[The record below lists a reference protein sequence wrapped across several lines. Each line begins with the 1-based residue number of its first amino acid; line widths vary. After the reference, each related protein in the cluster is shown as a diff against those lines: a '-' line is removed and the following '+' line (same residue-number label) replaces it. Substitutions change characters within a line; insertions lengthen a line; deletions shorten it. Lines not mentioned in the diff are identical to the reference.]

1 MKTVRPTPKTIGSGE
16 RDKSTGA
23 RDSAHLPPI
32 PHGLGLDCRRAGQS
46 LPPSETDPDRVEVAE
61 PFQSEFQSAG
71 NCRHWESSRMS
82 TPSSSPVSA
91 GARAII
97 TGGSRGLGFE
107 VARGLAAQGYQ
118 LALIAKDPQG
128 LAQAREKLAAE
139 FPHSSVT
146 TFAIDFEV
154 TTPAALDRARQQLA
168 EVRSSV
174 ATPTALVIAHAV
186 MSEKMSKTLRTTDAE
201 WRRVMAINLD
211 STFMVV
217 NELVP
222 PMADARAGRVVIFSA
237 CLGRMSGPGNAGGL
251 APYRISKAG
260 VNALVRNLAHETGMG
275 ARGLLVDAICPNHSR
290 TDMGGPDALR
300 SAEEGAETAL
310 WLLDRRFNP
319 QSENEIERTTG
330 VLWEDHQIVPW

>member
-1 MKTVRPTPKTIGSGE
+1 MSIP
-16 RDKSTGA
+16 
-23 RDSAHLPPI
+23 DSVASPQPPAA
-32 PHGLGLDCRRAGQS
+32 PH
-46 LPPSETDPDRVEVAE
+46 
-61 PFQSEFQSAG
+61 
-71 NCRHWESSRMS
+71 
-82 TPSSSPVSA
+82 
-91 GARAII
+91 AIV

-107 VARGLAAQGYQ
+107 VARGLAAQGYH
-118 LALIAKDPQG
+118 LSLIAKDPQG
-128 LAQAREKLAAE
+128 LEQARQKLVTE
-139 FPHSSVT
+139 FSQCTVT

-154 TTPAALDRARQQLA
+154 TTPAALDRARQQLS
-168 EVRSSV
+168 EIRTSTT
-174 ATPTALVIAHAV
+174 TPTALVIAHAV

-222 PMADARAGRVVIFSA
+222 PMADARNGRVVIFSA

-260 VNALVRNLAHETGMG
+260 VNALVRNLAHETGLG
-275 ARGLLVDAICPNHSR
+275 ARGLIIDAICPNHSR
-290 TDMGGPDALR
+290 TDMGGPDAPR

-310 WLLDRRFNP
+310 WLLTRPFNH
-319 QSENEIERTTG
+319 QGENEIEKTTG